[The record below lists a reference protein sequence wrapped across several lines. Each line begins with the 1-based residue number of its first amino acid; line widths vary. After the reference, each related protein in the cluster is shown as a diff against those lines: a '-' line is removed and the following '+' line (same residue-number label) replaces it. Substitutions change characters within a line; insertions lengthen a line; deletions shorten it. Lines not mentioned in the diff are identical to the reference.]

1 MSLFAN
7 IDVRDLDPVV
17 FYGLVDL
24 MKTVD
29 DDLVK
34 VLGTFDER
42 LGKFTAELDGQ
53 IETVEGA
60 CRRLSFE
67 TGRVTRR
74 KGGFRMEFDD
84 EEGRDTMGGPA
95 NFLALVLNTVGS
107 VRDAAD
113 AINSTAQG
121 LRPGRPVLRN
131 KRFTGDIGD
140 FDELQHMVAE
150 FQLNMPLLMRFS
162 KAVNQLAHLK
172 PRLLNLLRDLADG
185 TEAYRRR
192 LQHRHERDGFDIH
205 GSPVATDVA
214 IAVFENIDSHGEIEH
229 GKKPDEVSA
238 YSIRRA
244 KALISGIRTGVAN
257 GFISDP
263 EEFIRFTV
271 QNLETLWGFATDLD
285 DAFKELLEGARALL
299 PEMERIRKASDAEY
313 RGALLMLKD
322 LDPNRVVHKET
333 TKILTPEERYQRNFT
348 SETIRKIVEMLGSRG
363 TDDDAVVR
371 YVLDRKAQLHSYYKD
386 ENSFYVCKI
395 GQGNPFLGEAPGA
408 LTVAPGTRPTVNLD
422 EIFGSGYA
430 DIRSHV
436 EHIEATAKW
445 HDLFVATSPSKTA
458 DKSNVLMIGPQGC
471 GKTEVL
477 RGVGAYKNAVGIFA
491 VGSDFNTCWSG
502 EAEKN
507 PKRLFEAAV
516 KLQKE
521 SGKHVHILLD
531 EIDDIL
537 ADDERAQKKHVNLRL
552 QFQQLMDGVVH
563 YSRITIW
570 GSTNNVERIPMPMI
584 RRFSKVA
591 IVGELDQA
599 DRVKTLRHFVEHMPT
614 ADYTDEAW
622 EAQAR
627 KLEGA
632 TGDVI
637 RKVVDYV
644 WRGKIADFVENK
656 PTEAETLRRWL
667 NRNDTRFT
675 VADFTAEHRAE
686 FKGILGKHVA
696 IAPADIDRSIEIH
709 LDNVAIHSEIETAV
723 ATYEGARRFLAAV
736 RESRVA

>member
-1 MSLFAN
+1 MSLFDS
-7 IDVRDLDPVV
+7 IDVRDLDPVL

-24 MKTVD
+24 MNKVD
-29 DDLVK
+29 EDLVG
-34 VLGTFDER
+34 VLGEFDKR
-42 LGKFTAELDGQ
+42 LGVFTTELDGQ
-53 IETVEGA
+53 LQTLEES

-74 KGGFRMEFDD
+74 KGGGRLEFDD
-84 EEGRDTMGGPA
+84 DEGRDTMGGPG
-95 NFLALVLNTVGS
+95 NFLALVLTTIGN

-121 LRPGRPVLRN
+121 LRPGRTVLR
-131 KRFTGDIGD
+131 KQRFSGEIVD
-140 FDELQHMVAE
+140 FNELQHMVAE
-150 FQLNMPLLMRFS
+150 FQLNMPLLSRFS
-162 KAVNQLAHLK
+162 RAVNQLAHLK
-172 PRLLNLLRDLADG
+172 PRLLKLLRNVADG
-185 TEAYRRR
+185 TESYRRR
-192 LQHRHERDGFDIH
+192 LQHRHERDGFEIH

-214 IAVFENIDSHGEIEH
+214 LAVFENIDSHGEIEH
-229 GKKPDEVSA
+229 GKKPDEISA

-244 KALISGIRTGVAN
+244 KALTSGIRTGVAK

-271 QNLETLWGFATDLD
+271 KNLEALWQFATDLEEG
-285 DAFKELLEGARALL
+285 FKSLLEGARGLM
-299 PEMERIRKASDAEY
+299 PEMDRIRKASDSEY
-313 RGALLMLKD
+313 RNALAMLED

-333 TKILTPEERYQRNFT
+333 TKILTPEERYERNFT
-348 SETIRKIVEMLGSRG
+348 SETIKRIVKMLSDEKV
-363 TDDDAVVR
+363 DDDAVVA
-371 YVLDRKAQLHSYYKD
+371 YVLDRKAEIYNYYKD

-395 GQGNPFLGEAPGA
+395 SQGNPFLGEAPGA
-408 LTVAPGTRPTVNLD
+408 LTVVPGTKPTVNLD
-422 EIFGSGYA
+422 NIFGSGYA

-477 RGVGAYKNAVGIFA
+477 RGVGAHQNAVGIFA

-507 PKRLFEAAV
+507 PKRLFESAV

-521 SGKHVHILLD
+521 SGRHVHILLD

-537 ADDERAQKKHVNLRL
+537 ADDEKAQKKHVSLRL

-591 IVGELDQA
+591 IVGELDQD
-599 DRVKTLRHFVEHMPT
+599 DRIKTLRHFVEHMPT
-614 ADYTDEAW
+614 LDYTDQAW
-622 EAQAR
+622 EAQA
-627 KLEGA
+627 KQLDGA

-637 RKVVDYV
+637 RKVVDFV
-644 WRGKIADFVENK
+644 WRGKIADFVESK
-656 PTEAETLRRWL
+656 PTEAEAMRRWL
-667 NRNDTRFT
+667 NRNDTKFT
-675 VADFTAEHRAE
+675 ISDYDAAKRAE
-686 FKGILGKHVA
+686 FNKLLADHVA
-696 IAPADIDRSIEIH
+696 ISPADIDRSIQIH
-709 LDNVAIHSEIETAV
+709 LDNVAIHSEIESAV
-723 ATYEGARRFLAAV
+723 ATYAGARRFLDSV
-736 RESRVA
+736 REARVA

>member
-1 MSLFAN
+1 MSIFGNL
-7 IDVRDLDPVV
+7 DVRDLDPAV

-24 MKTVD
+24 MDGVD
-29 DDLVK
+29 ADIADDLK
-34 VLGTFDER
+34 KFDAHV
-42 LGKFTAELDGQ
+42 GGFTAELDKQ
-53 IETVEGA
+53 LQALEES

-74 KGGFRMEFDD
+74 KGGFRLEFDD
-84 EEGRDTMGGPA
+84 EEGRDTLGGPS
-95 NFLALVLNTVGS
+95 NFLGLVLNTVRS
-107 VRDAAD
+107 VRDAAE
-113 AINSTAQG
+113 AIHSTARD
-121 LRPGRPVLRN
+121 LRPGRPVLRS
-131 KRFTGDIGD
+131 KRFTGEVEG
-140 FDELQHMVAE
+140 FEELQHMVAE
-150 FQLNMPLLMRFS
+150 FQLNMPLLTRFS
-162 KAVNQLAHLK
+162 NAVNQLARLK
-172 PRLLNLLRDLADG
+172 PVLLALTRDLADQ

-192 LQHRHERDGFDIH
+192 LQHRHERDGMEIH

-214 IAVFENIDSHGEIEH
+214 LAVFENIDSHGEIEH

-244 KALISGIRTGVAN
+244 KALVSGVRAGIAK
-257 GFISDP
+257 GFILDP
-263 EEFIRFTV
+263 GEFIRFTAH
-271 QNLETLWGFATDLD
+271 NMEDLWNFASVIEDLLTGMLTG
-285 DAFKELLEGARALL
+285 AAELM
-299 PEMERIRKASDAEY
+299 PELHRIRKASDAEHKN
-313 RGALLMLKD
+313 AIAMLED

-333 TKILTPEERYQRNFT
+333 TKILTPEERHQRNFT
-348 SETIRKIVEMLGSRG
+348 SETIKKIVEMLGDEKVQ
-363 TDDDAVVR
+363 DDTLVR
-371 YVLDRKAQLHSYYKD
+371 YVLDRKAELHNYYKD

-395 GQGNPFLGEAPGA
+395 SQGNPFLGEAPGA
-408 LTVAPGTRPTVNLD
+408 LTVVPGTRPTVNLD

-436 EHIEATAKW
+436 AHIEHTAKW

-458 DKSNVLMIGPQGC
+458 DKSNVLMIGPQGS

-477 RGVGAYKNAVGIFA
+477 RGVGAHKNAVGIFA

-563 YSRITIW
+563 YPRITIW

-599 DRVKTLRHFVEHMPT
+599 DRVKALRHFAEHMPT
-614 ADYTDEAW
+614 SGYTDQTW
-622 EAQAR
+622 EDQAR
-627 KLEGA
+627 RLEGA
-632 TGDVI
+632 TGDVV
-637 RKVVDYV
+637 RKVVDFV
-644 WRGKIADFVENK
+644 WRGKISEFVESK
-656 PTEAETLRRWL
+656 PTEAEAVRRWL
-667 NRNDTRFT
+667 NRNDTRFSI
-675 VADFTAEHRAE
+675 ADFDAERRAE
-686 FKGILGKHVA
+686 FKEILGEHVS
-696 IAPADIDRSIEIH
+696 ISPEDIDRSIEIH

-723 ATYEGARRFLAAV
+723 ATYAGARKFLESV
-736 RESRVA
+736 RETRVT